1 MLFLSLLLLPFL
13 SQILTTLPVYR
24 ININSNTGSNNNNTL
39 TLTKGQFH
47 PITIEIHS
55 ISNTTELQLQTT
67 YLTISD
73 SARFIMP
80 LDKYY
85 INTSDTLSIRTF
97 IGINCSSTF
106 TDDELL
112 NGVQIYME
120 SENASFEPQY
130 INVTILTNQ
139 IQINLT
145 TSDKTIG
152 YMSNGII
159 YPQHA
164 LFNTN
169 PITIQFEVLNET
181 YQETLIFNNNLTIK
195 PSFDM
200 YHYYSQSIQ
209 FYSRSY
215 KVTSDI
221 LGIQVRATL
230 TDNECY
236 TLSNVSSL
244 FELNINSTLS
254 ISNITNSNLTLETHI
269 DNNNTLYISTVER
282 GETSYGPLWCVLI
295 SENVNMVTDNMIIN
309 QQYPFTPEYKNKIYY
324 FQTTLGELQPSLS
337 MPLNYIDKYCKYK
350 WKCIHKNNAVDLYYS
365 KQKSITSTTSLNK
378 DTSIIQF
385 GYPSC
390 WDVHFRTLN
399 QSIIFDDNLG
409 RYASMNVYDALRS
422 NYNDNGCVKFAY
434 RNITAYYPLEA
445 EMKWKLKSLCIYSEP
460 ACNVSNFD
468 WKNMSYTVK
477 TTLRDVFVDAN
488 AIESVLGINNVDVAY
503 MKQIDFVKMNATL
516 VTVST
521 NVAHN
526 KSVLQVTL
534 YNRYTEPIECYYN
547 LGLINDV
554 LSFKWGYNK
563 ERKCVLLPGRND
575 DNIITLS
582 FNAIYG
588 DDYDYDN
595 KTYAIELLCNSLP
608 GLDVTDILDNSF
620 KVGFS
625 VVHNN
630 NYEYNCTVN
639 KKSPYCLQY
648 MFNPSTYNNLSTNIK
663 GIDMVLNNIEQYKH
677 KTYTKKESALTSTFS
692 QIQSSSLTDIQLYPL
707 TIQLDEYIALIDCGE
722 SPIQSQCI
730 TLINEYENITMN
742 IIERCVFNSNY
753 NSNIYE
759 YLRSFAGNKTMKH
772 ILTQLLIKTLSL
784 GNAVNALTAGT
795 CRQALSLST
804 SLLYESNNI
813 LQLLNTLYYNDS
825 DYTSIMNDIT
835 SLYVKSVASIQRIIA
850 YMDVNDFI
858 SISGNAEHMF
868 FIEDTILTSYT
879 TALSFS
885 LINIFIRNNNT
896 VYTSDSNDI
905 VFKYI
910 QFNTSANDD
919 NETALYALSDVV
931 TVKINHEQEEMANVK
946 GMGFVLYKTYPLVS
960 VVKDDNIY
968 GDVYMGMNVVLEG
981 GVNVDRD
988 YMLWDKV
995 EIVYNR
1001 SVLGINVSY
1010 CYLVKDGKLTNENV
1024 YAVVNDNMN
1033 TLSCYVECI
1042 GDIIISVDDIII
1054 NINDDNMWW
1063 LYVLITIIIGLIVGG
1078 LIACMFNWKRFT
1090 FEKEDELLPTVEDN

>member
-1 MLFLSLLLLPFL
+1 MLFPFLLLPLL
-13 SQILTTLPVYR
+13 SQILTTLPIYR
-24 ININSNTGSNNNNTL
+24 ININSNTESNNNTL

-73 SARFIMP
+73 RARFIMP
-80 LDKYY
+80 QDKYY

-120 SENASFEPQY
+120 SENASFEPQHV
-130 INVTILTNQ
+130 NVTILTNQ
-139 IQINLT
+139 IQFNLT
-145 TSDKTIG
+145 TSDRTIG
-152 YMSNGII
+152 YMSNAII
-159 YPQHA
+159 YPQQA

-169 PITIQFEVLNET
+169 PLTIQFEVINET
-181 YQETLIFNNNLTIK
+181 YQDILIFTNNLTIK

-221 LGIQVRATL
+221 IGIQVRATL
-230 TDNECY
+230 IDNECY
-236 TLSNVSSL
+236 TLSNASSL

-254 ISNITNSNLTLETHI
+254 ISNITNSDLTLETHI
-269 DNNNTLYISTVER
+269 DNNTLYISTVER
-282 GETSYGPLWCVLI
+282 GETAYGPLWCVLI
-295 SENVNMVTDNMIIN
+295 SENVNMVTDDMILN

-365 KQKSITSTTSLNK
+365 KQKTITSTTSLNN

-390 WDVHFRTLN
+390 WDIHFRTLN

-409 RYASMNVYDALRS
+409 RYASMNIYDALRS
-422 NYNDNGCVKFAY
+422 DYNDNGCVKFAY

-460 ACNVSNFD
+460 TCNVSNFD

-477 TTLRDVFVDAN
+477 TTISDVFVDAN
-488 AIESVLGINNVDVAY
+488 AIESVLGINKVDIAY
-503 MKQIDFVKMNATL
+503 IKQIDFVKMNASL
-516 VTVST
+516 VTVSS

-547 LGLINDV
+547 LGLIDDV
-554 LSFKWGYNK
+554 LRFKWGFNK

-575 DNIITLS
+575 DNVITLS
-582 FNAIYG
+582 FNTIYG

-620 KVGFS
+620 KIGFS
-625 VVHNN
+625 VIHNN
-630 NYEYNCTVN
+630 NYKYNCTAN
-639 KKSPYCLQY
+639 KKSIYCLQY
-648 MFNPSTYNNLSTNIK
+648 IFNPNTYNNLSPNVE
-663 GIDMVLNNIEQYKH
+663 GIDMVLNNIEQYKR
-677 KTYTKKESALTSTFS
+677 KTYVEKERALTSTFD
-692 QIQSSSLTDIQLYPL
+692 QIQSLTLNDIQLYPL
-707 TIQLDEYIALIDCGE
+707 AIQLDEYIALIDCGE
-722 SPIQSQCI
+722 SPMHSQCLM
-730 TLINEYENITMN
+730 LINKYEDITMN
-742 IIERCVFNSNY
+742 IIERCVFNSDY
-753 NSNIYE
+753 NNNIEE
-759 YLRSFAGNKTMKH
+759 YLRVFAGNKTTKH
-772 ILTQLLIKTLSL
+772 IITQLLIKTLSL
-784 GNAVNALTAGT
+784 GNAVNALTANA
-795 CRQALSLST
+795 CRQALSLTT
-804 SLLYESNNI
+804 SLLYESDNI
-813 LQLLNTLYYNDS
+813 LQLLNTLYHNDS
-825 DYTSIMNDIT
+825 DYTFIINDIT
-835 SLYVKSVASIQRIIA
+835 SLYVKSIVSMQRIIA

-879 TALSFS
+879 NVFSLS
-885 LINIFIRNNNT
+885 LINTFIINNTT
-896 VYTSDSNDI
+896 VYTSDNDDI
-905 VFKYI
+905 MFKYI

-919 NETALYALSDVV
+919 NVTTLYALNDAVNV
-931 TVKINHEQEEMANVK
+931 RINHERAEMANVK

-960 VVKDDNIY
+960 AVKDDNIY
-968 GDVYMGMNVVLEG
+968 GDVYIGMNVVLER

-988 YMLWDKV
+988 YMLWDKI

-1001 SVLGINVSY
+1001 SVLGVNVSY
-1010 CYLVKDGKLTNENV
+1010 CYLVKDGKLTNDNV
-1024 YAVVNDNMN
+1024 YAVVNYNMN
-1033 TLSCYVECI
+1033 MLSCYVERI
-1042 GDIIISVDDIII
+1042 GDVIISVDDIII
-1054 NINDDNMWW
+1054 NINDNNMWW
-1063 LYVLITIIIGLIVGG
+1063 VYVLITIIIGIVIGC
-1078 LIACMFNWKRFT
+1078 LIAFMFNWKRFK
-1090 FEKEDELLPTVEDN
+1090 FEKEDELLPIGENN